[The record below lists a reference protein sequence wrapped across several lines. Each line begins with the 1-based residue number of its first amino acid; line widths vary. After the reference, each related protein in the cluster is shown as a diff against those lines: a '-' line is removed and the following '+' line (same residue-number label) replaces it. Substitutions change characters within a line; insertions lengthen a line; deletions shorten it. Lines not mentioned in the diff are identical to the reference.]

1 MSANRVNNV
10 VKLPSQDDVETARVS
25 SRTLAKYADQSRVKL
40 SIEGAQGKD
49 ELILPGP
56 ALDLLLNI
64 LGEISQGNAV
74 NVMPVHAELSTQEAA
89 NLLNV
94 SRPHLVKLLESGE
107 IGFTKVGTHRR
118 VLAKDVIAYKQAT
131 DAKRTEALDELAEIA
146 QLNGM
151 GYD

>member
-74 NVMPVHAELSTQEAA
+74 NVMPVLAELITQEAA